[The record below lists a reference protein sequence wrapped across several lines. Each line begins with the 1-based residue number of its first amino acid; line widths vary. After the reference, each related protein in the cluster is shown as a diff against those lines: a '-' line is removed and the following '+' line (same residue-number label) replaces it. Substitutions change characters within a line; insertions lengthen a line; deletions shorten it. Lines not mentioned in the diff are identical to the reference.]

1 MGSSERIDN
10 LGMEGEMGRAI
21 AFYHLFR
28 QTGDKEWKEK
38 AETLLDEI
46 IDGCSV
52 ELPLT
57 YGDGLCGVGVGVEY
71 LIQEGFVEGDSNE
84 ILCEMDSL
92 VYHAINCR
100 ALSGLEIDDGVCG
113 LAYYLYFRLRKRK
126 ELDSISVLRNK
137 EHLIYLIDWIA
148 DLLPATKHLSTLYE
162 VFFILCQLHTL
173 NVLNAKVEK
182 LIEYCLKEISLLS
195 YGCSNKD

>member
-10 LGMEGEMGRAI
+10 LGTEGEMGRAI

-38 AETLLDEI
+38 AETLLEKIMDC
-46 IDGCSV
+46 CSL

-57 YGDGLCGVGVGVEY
+57 YGSGLCGIGVGIEY
-71 LIQEGFVEGDSNE
+71 LIQEGFVEGDGDE

-100 ALSGLEIDDGVCG
+100 ALSCLKINDGVCG
-113 LAYYLYFRLRKRK
+113 LAYYLYFRLRRRK
-126 ELDSISVLRNK
+126 ELDDISVLRNK

-148 DLLPATKHLSTLYE
+148 DLLPGTKHLSTLYE

-173 NVLNAKVEK
+173 NVLNAKVER
-182 LIEYCLKEISLLS
+182 LIVYCSKEIRSLS
-195 YGCSNKD
+195 YGGTSKD

>member
-10 LGMEGEMGRAI
+10 LGMEGEMGRVI

-92 VYHAINCR
+92 IYHAINCR
-100 ALSGLEIDDGVCG
+100 ALSSLKTNDGVCG
-113 LAYYLYFRLRKRK
+113 LAYYLYFRLRRRK
-126 ELDSISVLRNK
+126 ELDDISVLRNK

-148 DLLPATKHLSTLYE
+148 DLLPGTKQLSTLYE

>member
-10 LGMEGEMGRAI
+10 LGMEGEMGRVI

-71 LIQEGFVEGDSNE
+71 LVQEGFVEGDGDE

-100 ALSGLEIDDGVCG
+100 ALSCLKINDGVCG
-113 LAYYLYFRLRKRK
+113 LAYYLYFRLRRRK
-126 ELDSISVLRNK
+126 ELDDISVLRNK

-148 DLLPATKHLSTLYE
+148 DLLPGTKHLSTLYE

-173 NVLNAKVEK
+173 NVLNAKVER

>member
-10 LGMEGEMGRAI
+10 LGMEGEMGRVI

-100 ALSGLEIDDGVCG
+100 ALSSLKINDGVCG
-113 LAYYLYFRLRKRK
+113 LAYYLYFRLRRRK
-126 ELDSISVLRNK
+126 ELDDISVLRNK

-148 DLLPATKHLSTLYE
+148 DLLPGTKQLSTLYE

-173 NVLNAKVEK
+173 NVLNAKVER